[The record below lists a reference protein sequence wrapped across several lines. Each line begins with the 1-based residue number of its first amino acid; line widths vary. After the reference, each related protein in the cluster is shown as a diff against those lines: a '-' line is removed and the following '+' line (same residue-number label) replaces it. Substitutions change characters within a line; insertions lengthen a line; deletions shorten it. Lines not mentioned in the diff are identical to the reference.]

1 MDLDELLRGLDPQQC
16 DAVTSLGA
24 PLAIVAAAG
33 SGKTTVLTRRIAY
46 RIVNESAMGQHVLAL
61 TFTTQAAT
69 ELRRRLRLLGLRDRF
84 EAGTFHAVALRLL
97 RQRAAD
103 QGLPTPSIA
112 ADRTRLMNEA
122 IKELT
127 IRADAYSALIEI
139 DWCRAR
145 MIPVRSS
152 ATLSKRAGRREVLAP
167 EQLSALA
174 DRYDLIKKRR
184 GVIDFDDVLAQCL
197 HALTTDRA
205 WAAGVRWRFR
215 HLFVDEAQD
224 LNPLQHALLESLRD
238 GRADL
243 CLVGD
248 PRQAIF
254 GFNGSDPTIMTNV
267 EKLYPGVTIVRLTA
281 NYRSTP
287 QVLDSARRVL
297 QAAKQHDDSRSMAQD
312 GVPVRVVAHTDER
325 AESAAVAGWLRD
337 FTGSHGGWRSSAVL
351 ARTSAQLAE
360 LAPDLTRH
368 GIPVGRAGEAA
379 PRRALAQVLSEAH
392 TQRNSHD
399 LGQWIERINS
409 EAEPGTIRAR
419 VGEAADRYLAQNTG
433 ISFRAWIELH
443 APFDDLLDT
452 VSDDV
457 VELLT
462 LHAAKGREWRNV
474 VIVGAES
481 GLIPHSSAVTIEQ
494 KAEEARLLYVGCTRA
509 REQLVLSWV
518 GTRNGRASKASPLLM
533 DVASVIVQPAAPP
546 VSFRLPPTR
555 PNPVYQELLTWRGNA
570 ARAAGVSPRTVC
582 SDEAL
587 RIIAENRP
595 TSVEALAAI
604 TDMGPLAANRL
615 APRLFAVL
623 HGASGT

>member
-1 MDLDELLRGLDPQQC
+1 MDLDELLRGLDPEQR
-16 DAVTSLGA
+16 DAVTSIGA

-46 RIVNESAMGQHVLAL
+46 RIVNETAMGQHVLAL

-103 QGLPTPSIA
+103 QGLPPPSIA

-127 IRADAYSALIEI
+127 IRADAYSALLEI

-145 MIPVRSS
+145 MIPVRTS

-167 EQLSALA
+167 EQLGALA

-184 GVIDFDDVLAQCL
+184 GVIDFDDVLLHCL

-224 LNPLQHALLESLRD
+224 LNPLQYALLEALRD
-238 GRADL
+238 GRSDL

-267 EKLYPGVTIVRLTA
+267 EKLYPGVTIARLTA

-287 QVLDSARRVL
+287 QVLDSARQVL
-297 QAAKQHDDSRSMAQD
+297 HAAQQHDDSRSMTQD
-312 GVPVRVVAHTDER
+312 GVPVRVVAHSDER

-337 FTGSHGGWRSSAVL
+337 FTGSRGGWRSSAVL

-360 LAPDLTRH
+360 LAADLTRH

-379 PRRALAQVLSEAH
+379 PRRALAQVLSEAQ

-399 LGQWIERINS
+399 LGQWIERISS
-409 EAEPGTIRAR
+409 EAEPGTIRSR

-452 VSDDV
+452 ASDDV

-474 VIVGAES
+474 VIVGAEA
-481 GLIPHSSAVTIEQ
+481 GIIPHSSAVTVEQ

-518 GTRNGRASKASPLLM
+518 EARNGRATKVSPLITN
-533 DVASVIVQPAAPP
+533 VASVIVQPAAPP
-546 VSFRLPPTR
+546 VSFRLPPTT
-555 PNPVYQELLTWRGNA
+555 PNPVYQDLLTWRGNA

-604 TDMGPLAANRL
+604 TDMGPLAAQRL

-623 HGASGT
+623 HGPSSP